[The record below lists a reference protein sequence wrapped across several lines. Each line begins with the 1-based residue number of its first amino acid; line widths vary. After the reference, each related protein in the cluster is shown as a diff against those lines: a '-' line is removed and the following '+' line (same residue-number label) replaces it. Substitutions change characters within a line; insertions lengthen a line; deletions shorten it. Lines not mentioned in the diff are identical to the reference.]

1 MIKQRFFL
9 AAILGFAFCLV
20 AIAVMRYSSLLPHDM
35 QASSPELKSPLPS
48 SASINYVSKIQ
59 QEALFG
65 FPVSVQTKV
74 HTQLIVQQRLPK
86 LSVVITGLLVSE
98 RGRSIVTLRHSGLSE
113 SLKEGDYLNMAESV
127 QVKKITPTEVVFDRL
142 GNETIVE
149 VVARKPNEQIM
160 AVRSDGYALYRITD
174 KAQRQFLQSAL
185 EKIKVS
191 PRVFEHYF
199 HIEKRERGVELT
211 PGKDP
216 RVFTI
221 MPFQRGDQLIS
232 VNNQPLSDLTNQDF
246 SELFTA
252 EPVIQIELLR
262 DNHQYNIELV
272 IN

>member
-1 MIKQRFFL
+1 MTKQRFFL
-9 AAILGFAFCLV
+9 VAVLGFALCLV

-35 QASSPELKSPLPS
+35 QASSLESNIPLPS
-48 SASINYVSKIQ
+48 FASTNNVAKIQ
-59 QEALFG
+59 QDALFG
-65 FPVSVQTKV
+65 LPVSSQPKAL
-74 HTQLIVQQRLPK
+74 TQPTIQQRLPK

-98 RGRSIVTLRHSGLSE
+98 GGDSIVTLRHSGLSE

-127 QVKKITPTEVVFDRL
+127 RVKRITPTEVVFDRL
-142 GNETIVE
+142 GNEAVVE
-149 VVARKPNEQIM
+149 VVARKSNEQIV

-174 KAQRQFLQSAL
+174 KIQRQFLQSAL
-185 EKIKVS
+185 KEIKAS
-191 PRVFEHYF
+191 PRMFEHYF
-199 HIEKRERGVELT
+199 HLEKRERGIELT

-232 VNNQPLSDLTNQDF
+232 VNNQLLSDLTNQDF

-262 DNHQYNIELV
+262 DNHLHNIELV